1 MKRPIIIA
9 LVGNS
14 GSGKTSLSLY
24 LQERFGIPALVSYT
38 TRPMRE
44 GEADGIDHHFVE
56 DASSMPE
63 NPLAHT
69 VFAGKHYWTSHSQ
82 ISTPVVTYVIDE
94 AGLVELKEKW
104 SDRYNVL
111 AFYIYRPDNPT
122 SAERK
127 NRDKDRLKLPASA
140 YEEIL
145 DNTSSLPDFCN
156 LATTSIIKA
165 ILKNIE

>member
-44 GEADGIDHHFVE
+44 GEVDGIDHHFVE

-104 SDRYNVL
+104 SDKYDVL
-111 AFYIYRPDNPT
+111 AFYISRPGCNYQHQNT
-122 SAERK
+122 RK
-127 NRDKDRLKLPASA
+127 FWTILPPCQTFTAWRQQASLKQ
-140 YEEIL
+140 Y
-145 DNTSSLPDFCN
+145 
-156 LATTSIIKA
+156 
-165 ILKNIE
+165 LKT